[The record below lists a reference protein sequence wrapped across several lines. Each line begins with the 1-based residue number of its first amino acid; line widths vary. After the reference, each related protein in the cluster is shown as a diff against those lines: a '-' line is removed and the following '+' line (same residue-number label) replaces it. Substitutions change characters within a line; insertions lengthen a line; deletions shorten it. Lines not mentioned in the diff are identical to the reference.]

1 MTNIS
6 STTDLSSIEHE
17 RYARHLLLPELGL
30 VGQIRLKAATV
41 AVVGAGGLGCPA
53 LQYLAAAGVGTI
65 RVIDDDTVDRSNLQ
79 RQILYRD
86 SDVGQ
91 HKATVAAAVL
101 RAQNPLLH
109 IEAHRV
115 RLVAANAA
123 VLLRGADVIVNG
135 ADNFP
140 TRYLVSDASVLLG
153 IPHVHGA
160 IHRFEGEVSVFLP
173 SGPCYR
179 CLHPNPPALG
189 AVPSCSEAGVL
200 GVLPGLVG
208 AIQATETLK
217 LLLGIGLPLA
227 GRLLLL
233 DALTLRFRELRLPRN
248 PACMACGN
256 TPSLHELTDNTAVQC
271 ATKYTTGVTTM
282 REMTPTELKV
292 KLDRGDDFLLIDV
305 REPNEFELCRIPGA
319 RLIPLNTVPQ
329 HMGDLDQDA
338 EIVLQCRSGRR
349 SADALLFLQANG
361 FTNLW
366 NLKGGILAWADD
378 IDPTMAKY

>member
-1 MTNIS
+1 MTDSS
-6 STTDLSSIEHE
+6 STMDLSSTERE
-17 RYARHLLLPELGL
+17 RYVRHLLLPELGL
-30 VGQIRLKAATV
+30 AGQKRLKAATV

-65 RVIDDDTVDRSNLQ
+65 RVIDDDAVDRSNLQ

-91 HKATVAAAVL
+91 AKAEVAAAVL
-101 RAQNPLLH
+101 RAQNPLIL

-123 VLLRGADVIVNG
+123 ALLRGADAIVNG

-173 SGPCYR
+173 GGPCYR

-189 AVPSCSEAGVL
+189 TVPSCSEAGVL

-208 AIQATETLK
+208 TIQATETLK
-217 LLLGIGLPLA
+217 LLLGIGLPLV

-248 PACMACGN
+248 PACGACGN
-256 TPSLHELTDNTAVQC
+256 TPTLQELADNTGVQC
-271 ATKYTTGVTTM
+271 PTGVTTM

-292 KLDRGDDFLLIDV
+292 KLDRGDEFLLIDV

-319 RLIPLNTVPQ
+319 RLIPLNTIPQ
-329 HMGDLDQDA
+329 HMGDLDPDA

>member
-1 MTNIS
+1 MNRLT
-6 STTDLSSIEHE
+6 LLEHE
-17 RYARHLLLPELGL
+17 RYARHLLLPELGQ
-30 VGQIRLKAATV
+30 VGQERLKAARV

-65 RVIDDDTVDRSNLQ
+65 RVIDDDLVERSNLQ
-79 RQILYRD
+79 RQVLYTD
-86 SDVGQ
+86 ADVGQ
-91 HKATVAAAVL
+91 PKAESAAARL
-101 RAQNPLLH
+101 RAQNPLIR
-109 IEAHRV
+109 IEAKNV
-115 RLVAANAA
+115 RLDASNALS
-123 VLLRGADVIVNG
+123 LLEGADLVING

-140 TRYLVSDASVLLG
+140 TRYLVSDASVLVG
-153 IPHVHGA
+153 IPHIHGA

-173 SGPCYR
+173 GGPCYR
-179 CLHPNPPALG
+179 CLHPNSPVPG
-189 AVPSCSEAGVL
+189 SVPSCSEAGVL

-208 AIQATETLK
+208 TLQATEALK
-217 LLLGIGLPLA
+217 LLLGIGLPLV

-248 PACMACGN
+248 PHCAACGD
-256 TPSLHELTDNTAVQC
+256 TPSIRELADTAGVQC
-271 ATKYTTGVTTM
+271 APGEPTM
-282 REMTPTELKV
+282 REMTPTELKA
-292 KLDRGDDFLLIDV
+292 KLDRGDTFVLIDV

-329 HMGDLDQDA
+329 HMAELDPDA

>member
-1 MTNIS
+1 MTDSS
-6 STTDLSSIEHE
+6 STMDLSSTERE
-17 RYARHLLLPELGL
+17 RYVRHLLLPELGL
-30 VGQIRLKAATV
+30 AGQKRLKAATV

-65 RVIDDDTVDRSNLQ
+65 RVIDDDAVDRSNLQ

-91 HKATVAAAVL
+91 AKAEVAAAVL
-101 RAQNPLLH
+101 RAQNPLIL

-123 VLLRGADVIVNG
+123 ALLRGADAIVNG

-173 SGPCYR
+173 GGPCYR

-189 AVPSCSEAGVL
+189 TVPSCSEAGVL

-208 AIQATETLK
+208 ILQATETLK
-217 LLLGIGLPLA
+217 LLLGIGLPLV

-233 DALTLRFRELRLPRN
+233 DALTLHFRELRLPRN
-248 PACMACGN
+248 PACGACGN
-256 TPSLHELTDNTAVQC
+256 TPTLHELADNTGVQC
-271 ATKYTTGVTTM
+271 PTGVTTM

-292 KLDRGDDFLLIDV
+292 KLDRGDEFLLIDV

-319 RLIPLNTVPQ
+319 RLIPLNTIPQ
-329 HMGDLDQDA
+329 HMGDLDPDA